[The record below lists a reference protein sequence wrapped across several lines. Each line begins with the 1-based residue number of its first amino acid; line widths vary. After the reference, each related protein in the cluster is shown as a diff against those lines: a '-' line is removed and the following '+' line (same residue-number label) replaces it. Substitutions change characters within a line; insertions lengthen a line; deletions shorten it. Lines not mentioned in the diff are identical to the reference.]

1 MAEPVSPSLLTED
14 QLARRQRIIDAGLA
28 LLERNEYERIQIKD
42 VAEEADVALG
52 TLYHYFSSKE
62 HLFAEVLVK
71 WAATLRANLARH
83 PPRGLTPR
91 EKLTGALHRSV
102 RAFQHQPQLA
112 RLIASLELSSDPF
125 ATEILERM
133 DQTTSSVYMELLDGV
148 EPRRAR
154 TIVRTVDAVLD
165 SQLRAWSA
173 GRLPITGVYDHLSES
188 IELMFEGDPDSRD
201 DVPQVHKE
209 VVNLGHDG
217 AR

>member
-1 MAEPVSPSLLTED
+1 MAEPVSPNLLTED
-14 QLARRQRIIDAGLA
+14 QLARRQRIIDAGLV

-62 HLFAEVLVK
+62 HLFAEVLIK
-71 WAATLRANLARH
+71 WAATLKSSLARH
-83 PPRGLTPR
+83 PPQGQTPR
-91 EKLTGALHRSV
+91 EKLTEALHRSV

-148 EPRRAR
+148 EPRRASGRR
-154 TIVRTVDAVLD
+154 TT
-165 SQLRAWSA
+165 
-173 GRLPITGVYDHLSES
+173 
-188 IELMFEGDPDSRD
+188 
-201 DVPQVHKE
+201 
-209 VVNLGHDG
+209 
-217 AR
+217 